1 MFARVT
7 FMMITSHHL
16 SHYQCSVTQH
26 ITHITTRMR
35 CNIWRKIKKFKLR
48 KLKLKKGSNVNV
60 KIIKFRKT
68 IFLSVPDLLRLQRI
82 KEQHDENKERISD
95 YMEMT
100 VRKRRIPDC
109 AAQEYEIMSYVD
121 FRGQKSEIHE
131 AGDGTSEDESIYEE
145 YDG

>member
-1 MFARVT
+1 M
-7 FMMITSHHL
+7 
-16 SHYQCSVTQH
+16 
-26 ITHITTRMR
+26 
-35 CNIWRKIKKFKLR
+35 
-48 KLKLKKGSNVNV
+48 

-121 FRGQKSEIHE
+121 FRGRKSEIHE
-131 AGDGTSEDESIYEE
+131 AEDGTSEDESIYEK
-145 YDG
+145 YDGC

>member
-1 MFARVT
+1 M
-7 FMMITSHHL
+7 
-16 SHYQCSVTQH
+16 
-26 ITHITTRMR
+26 
-35 CNIWRKIKKFKLR
+35 
-48 KLKLKKGSNVNV
+48 

>member
-1 MFARVT
+1 M
-7 FMMITSHHL
+7 
-16 SHYQCSVTQH
+16 
-26 ITHITTRMR
+26 
-35 CNIWRKIKKFKLR
+35 
-48 KLKLKKGSNVNV
+48 

-121 FRGQKSEIHE
+121 FSGRKSEIHE
-131 AGDGTSEDESIYEE
+131 ADDGTSEDESIYEE

>member
-1 MFARVT
+1 
-7 FMMITSHHL
+7 
-16 SHYQCSVTQH
+16 
-26 ITHITTRMR
+26 
-35 CNIWRKIKKFKLR
+35 
-48 KLKLKKGSNVNV
+48 
-60 KIIKFRKT
+60 
-68 IFLSVPDLLRLQRI
+68 
-82 KEQHDENKERISD
+82 
-95 YMEMT
+95 MEMT